1 MRGLQ
6 RGEMLEPRRIPTAVP
21 FTVAVLPDTQ
31 NYSQSYPDTF
41 KAQARWVVT
50 NQAAQNVAFVSHLGD
65 IVQTG
70 ASSTQWANADAAMDI
85 LDGNLAARPD
95 GVVPYSAAIGNHDY
109 RTMYARSN
117 GAPFYEQYFSATR
130 FRGRSWYVE
139 ESGRL
144 GAHAQTFTAGGYR
157 FLHLTFQFEPLD
169 SDLAW
174 AQQMIARYPGLPT
187 IISTHSYLNPNTKTR
202 MATLNGDAGF
212 PGDPSNT
219 GEHVFQKLV
228 RPNPQI
234 ILVMNGHF
242 SGEHHQTSLNS
253 LGQPVHEMVA
263 DYQSRANGGDGW
275 MRLLEFDTAVG
286 EVRVQT
292 YSPKL
297 DQFERDADSEFT
309 LGCDFRGR
317 YGEPLPTGH
326 TVSVFQDGRT
336 AGGAVYTGTVDTQLR
351 QATPT
356 TGNGTAATTLLVDA
370 ASPLAT
376 DASQVLLRFEAF
388 VGSGAGQVP
397 PGATVLAARLV
408 VDTTNAGAGGALH
421 RMLQTWPESAT
432 WNSLSRGIQSDGREA
447 ALTGTAQAGFVHRTP
462 VVPLGTTE
470 IDVTADVRHWVAGGV
485 NHGWA
490 ILPWGGGTDG
500 WAFSPSEAA
509 AVDLRPKLVVEWV
522 PSGTTVA
529 TFQQGAGGYT
539 EAADT
544 VLAQRSPFG
553 NFTAAGALRAEA
565 TPGRVSQS
573 LLKFAGLFGP
583 AAGQVPA
590 GATIHSA
597 RLRFTSLGA
606 GGPTTRMFRLL
617 QPFATNATWASSF
630 GGNGVQAY
638 GLEARAAV
646 DRLVAAS
653 AAGSHV
659 VDVTASVRD
668 WAAGAANHGWLIE
681 AAATGSWSLASS
693 DYAVAAARPRLEVT
707 WTPSASGLATKPMAP
722 AAGPGRFSGLDAW
735 RIAAAWADSSA
746 SPRSSKSD
754 RLLTDFI
761 PSAHA
766 LLTDPT

>member
-1 MRGLQ
+1 MMSRTRRGLLVPAE
-6 RGEMLEPRRIPTAVP
+6 RLERRDTPSAAP

-31 NYSQSYPDTF
+31 FYSQTYPETF
-41 KAQARWVVT
+41 LDQTRWITENRAARSI
-50 NQAAQNVAFVSHLGD
+50 AFVTHLGD
-65 IVQTG
+65 IVQNNAKGTTRN
-70 ASSTQWANADAAMDI
+70 ALEWQRADAALDL
-85 LDGNLAARPD
+85 LDGDLATNPD
-95 GVVPYSAAIGNHDY
+95 GLIPYSVAIGNHD
-109 RTMYARSN
+109 TDVMWSKP
-117 GAPFYEQYFSATR
+117 GVATR
-130 FRGRSWYVE
+130 YEEYFGAHRYAARSWYVE
-139 ESGRL
+139 NSALTGN
-144 GAHAQTFTAGGYR
+144 HAQVFTAGGYR
-157 FLHLTFQFEPLD
+157 FLHLTLQFEPLD

-174 AQQMIARYPGLPT
+174 ARAVMARHPGLPT
-187 IISTHSYLNPNTKTR
+187 ILSTHSYVEPSAAGR
-202 MATLNGDAGF
+202 RATLQGQ
-212 PGDPSNT
+212 PGTTADPANS
-219 GEHVFQKLV
+219 GEQVFQKLV
-228 RPNPQI
+228 RTSPQI
-234 ILVMNGHF
+234 FLVMNGHF
-242 SGEHHQTSLNS
+242 GGEFHQVSTNAF
-253 LGQPVHEMVA
+253 GQPVLELAA
-263 DYQSRANGGDGW
+263 DYQGRVNGGDGW

-309 LGCDFRGR
+309 LPCDFRGR

-326 TVSVFQDGRT
+326 AVSVFQDGRT
-336 AGGAVYTGTVDTQLR
+336 AGGAVYTGTVDTQIR

-356 TGNGTAATTLLVDA
+356 TGHGTAATTLLVDA

-470 IDVTADVRHWVAGGV
+470 IDVTADVRHWVAGGA

-529 TFQQGAGGYT
+529 AFQQGAGGYT
-539 EAADT
+539 DT
-544 VLAQRSPFG
+544 RDTTLAQRSPHG
-553 NFTAAGALRAEA
+553 DFTAAGAVRMEA

-573 LLKFAGLFGP
+573 LLEFGGLFGT
-583 AAGQVPA
+583 AAGQIPP

-597 RLRFTSLGA
+597 RLRLTTLGA
-606 GGPTTRMFRLL
+606 TGTTARMFRLL
-617 QPFATNATWASSF
+617 QPFATAATWASSF

-638 GLEARAAV
+638 GLEARAAA

-659 VDVTASVRD
+659 VDVTAAVRD
-668 WAAGAANHGWLIE
+668 WAAGGANHGWLIE
-681 AAATGSWSLASS
+681 AATAGSWSLAAAE
-693 DYAVAAARPRLEVT
+693 YAVASARPRLEIT
-707 WTPSASGLATKPMAP
+707 WSAAASLARDPVAASP
-722 AAGPGRFSGLDAW
+722 AASARLFAGLDLLQL
-735 RIAAAWADSSA
+735 AAAWGA
-746 SPRSSKSD
+746 SP
-754 RLLTDFI
+754 T
-761 PSAHA
+761 
-766 LLTDPT
+766 PTRRAR